1 MELTRKYRCDSPT
14 CNKSSTRAPLLL
26 LYHVCGPSWNLQVY
40 LINFP
45 HPRICFIITISTTN
59 KSFFQLFLN
68 ILCFFSFH
76 PLILSFFVQP
86 QLSFLIYIYNHFYLN
101 PELSLFRHWTVTV
114 LFLNCCCLFFWT
126 VTVSF
131 FNCYC
136 LVFELLL
143 SYFFELLLSKY
154 WTVTL
159 RPLLRFLT
167 ISRVIELRF
176 KRD

>member
-1 MELTRKYRCDSPT
+1 MFFLISP
-14 CNKSSTRAPLLL
+14 
-26 LYHVCGPSWNLQVY
+26 
-40 LINFP
+40 IN
-45 HPRICFIITISTTN
+45 IV
-59 KSFFQLFLN
+59 
-68 ILCFFSFH
+68 ILC
-76 PLILSFFVQP
+76 PTTVIIP
-86 QLSFLIYIYNHFYLN
+86 YIYIYNHFYLN

-143 SYFFELLLSKY
+143 SYFFELLLSRFLTVTVLFFWTITVSFLNCYCLIFLNCYCLIFELLLSRY